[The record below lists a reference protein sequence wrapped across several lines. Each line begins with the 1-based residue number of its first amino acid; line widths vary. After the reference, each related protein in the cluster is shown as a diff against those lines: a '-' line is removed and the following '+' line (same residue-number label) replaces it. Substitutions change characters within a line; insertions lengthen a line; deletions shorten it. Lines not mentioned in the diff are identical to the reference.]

1 MGKNNLTYEELKRK
15 IDELQKKLQRY
26 EGLERDIKRLNRELE
41 SAIERAN
48 RMAFENEVAY
58 LELQHIFESVSDAI
72 CVINFNYKIVRANR
86 SFLELFGVSE
96 KEIQDRNCYEI
107 INLDICKSERCPLR
121 CKIKDCNKLEYDI
134 VKEDLNNGKRFLLL
148 TTNNLLY
155 PTGEPVA
162 IIENYKDITERK
174 KMEEKLKY
182 LSRVDDL
189 TGLFNR
195 RYFMELVKREFDRFY
210 RSNKPF
216 SLIIAD
222 VDNFK
227 SINDNYGHDT
237 GDKVLRKVGQRAKD
251 TFRKTDILARIGGEE
266 FSFLLPETNI
276 SNARI
281 AAERFRISIS
291 KSPVLT
297 EKGNV
302 SFTISLGISCM
313 SSEIDQIS
321 TLFKYADQALYEAK
335 RKGKNRTELYGV

>member
-1 MGKNNLTYEELKRK
+1 MGKNNITYEKLKRK
-15 IDELQKKLQRY
+15 TDELQKKLQRY
-26 EGLERDIKRLNRELE
+26 EGLERELKRLNRELE

-58 LELQHIFESVSDAI
+58 LEIQHIFESVSDAI
-72 CVINFNYKIVRANR
+72 CVINFNYKIVKTNR
-86 SFLELFGVSE
+86 PFLELFGVSE
-96 KEIQDRNCYEI
+96 EEIQNKNCYEVTG
-107 INLDICKSERCPLR
+107 LEICKTERCPLR
-121 CKIKDCNKLEYDI
+121 CKTKNCDKLEFDI
-134 VKEDLNNGKRFLLL
+134 IKEGLHGGKRFLLL
-148 TTNNLLY
+148 TTNRLY
-155 PTGEPVA
+155 YPSGEPVA

-174 KMEEKLKY
+174 KIEEKLKY

-227 SINDNYGHDT
+227 SINDNYGHNI
-237 GDKVLRKVGQRAKD
+237 GDKALRIVGQIAKD
-251 TFRKTDILARIGGEE
+251 TFRKTDILGRIGGEE

-281 AAERFRISIS
+281 GAERFRINIS
-291 KSPVLT
+291 KTPVLT
-297 EKGNV
+297 EKGKLF
-302 SFTISLGISCM
+302 FTISLGISCM
-313 SSEIDQIS
+313 STEIDQIS
-321 TLFKYADQALYEAK
+321 TLFKYADHALYKAK
-335 RKGKNRTELYGV
+335 RKGKNRIELYGA